1 MSELKW
7 TDDGRFPIFILII
20 GLIFPVVMIQI
31 GDTIMIQIGDTIN
44 KIGDT
49 INNLSSFKASE
60 QKPGA
65 VESALSGTLESSIIN
80 EKQLLTIIKGCCSGS
95 GGTYSPSGQD
105 CIVSNRN
112 AFTSCVGSGK
122 VRYSNGN
129 EYDYSGNKFAR

>member
-20 GLIFPVVMIQI
+20 GLIFPVVMIQ
-31 GDTIMIQIGDTIN
+31 
-44 KIGDT
+44 IGDT

>member
-1 MSELKW
+1 VKELYFGGFVMSELKW

-20 GLIFPVVMIQI
+20 GLIFPVVMIQ
-31 GDTIMIQIGDTIN
+31 
-44 KIGDT
+44 IGDT